1 MSRENLSS
9 SRLVQTSLIRR
20 IMGRVKSSSCNP
32 TVDMIVLEQ
41 SLDRAEI

>member
-9 SRLVQTSLIRR
+9 SRETSLIRR
-20 IMGRVKSSSCNP
+20 SRGRVKSSSCNP

>member
-9 SRLVQTSLIRR
+9 SRETSSIRR
-20 IMGRVKSSSCNP
+20 SMGRVKSSSCNP